1 MAVLKNFSIAL
12 DQAVNCLIKLS
23 DGWGH
28 PDEML
33 SARAWR
39 LQGAHPWLMRWIDR
53 IFFWDPDHCF
63 ECYMIEVERKQ
74 LHQSYRVAVVT
85 LHSKSE

>member
-1 MAVLKNFSIAL
+1 MNILKNFAIAL

-39 LQGAHPWLMRWIDR
+39 LRKEHPWLLSLIDG
-53 IFFWDPDHCF
+53 IFFWDDDHCF
-63 ECYMIEVERKQ
+63 ECYLIELERKQ
-74 LHQSYRVAVVT
+74 LHHSYRASVVT
-85 LHSKSE
+85 IHSKSE